1 MASYSFSIG
10 GTVPAICWIKPA
22 AWDEYEVFCNSPHGY
37 DIVAFADDGS
47 ERVVSSGSEPVKQ
60 TISLQLRE
68 DEKTLTIRA
77 R

>member
-1 MASYSFSIG
+1 MASYSLSIG
-10 GTVPAICWIKPA
+10 GAVPAICWIKPA
-22 AWDEYEVFCNSPHGY
+22 GDEYEVFCNSPHGY
-37 DIVAFADDGS
+37 DVVAIAADGS